1 MAPPGHW
8 KTRRLPPDRLTIANA
23 EFLEMK
29 TMGIVRKS
37 ESSWSNDSHMVPKE
51 KDWRTCGDY
60 RRLNAATVPDRYPI
74 PNMSDVSARL
84 AGNKIF
90 SKLDLVR

>member
-1 MAPPGHW
+1 M
-8 KTRRLPPDRLTIANA
+8 
-23 EFLEMK
+23 E

-37 ESSWSNDSHMVPKE
+37 ENSWSSTLHMVPKE

-60 RRLNAATVPDRYPI
+60 RLLKAATVPDRYPI

-90 SKLDLVR
+90 SKIDLVRGYLQIPIAESDISKTATKTHFVVW